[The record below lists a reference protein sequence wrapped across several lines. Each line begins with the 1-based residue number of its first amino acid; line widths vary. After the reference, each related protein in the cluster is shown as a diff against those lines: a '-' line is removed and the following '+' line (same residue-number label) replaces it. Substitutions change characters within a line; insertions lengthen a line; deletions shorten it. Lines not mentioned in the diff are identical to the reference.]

1 MSTFKKRINFPESEE
16 GIKTKQ
22 QLVMM
27 VTDGTYATVSSYN
40 SNAQLYP
47 DNDISFVDKHM
58 RYLSEHQNV
67 NPQQYLSN
75 LRLMTRV
82 RTPKP

>member
-1 MSTFKKRINFPESEE
+1 MSTFKKRINFPESDE

-22 QLVMM
+22 QLRVM
-27 VTDGTYATVSSYN
+27 VTDKTYTTESGYN
-40 SNAQLYP
+40 ANVLLYP

-58 RYLSEHQNV
+58 RYLSELQNV

-82 RTPKP
+82 R

>member
-1 MSTFKKRINFPESEE
+1 MSTFKKRINFPDSDE
-16 GIKTKQ
+16 GIVTKQ
-22 QLVMM
+22 KLSSM
-27 VTDGTYATVSSYN
+27 VSDTTYTTESGYN
-40 SNAQLYP
+40 ANVLLYP

-82 RTPKP
+82 RQK

>member
-16 GIKTKQ
+16 GIRTKQ
-22 QLVMM
+22 ELRLM
-27 VTDGTYATVSSYN
+27 VTDMSYTTE
-40 SNAQLYP
+40 SGYNANVLLYP

-82 RTPKP
+82 RQR

>member
-1 MSTFKKRINFPESEE
+1 MSTFKKRINFPDSEE
-16 GIKTKQ
+16 GIVTKQ
-22 QLVMM
+22 KLSMM
-27 VTDGTYATVSSYN
+27 VSDITYTTESGYN
-40 SNAQLYP
+40 ANVLLYP

-82 RTPKP
+82 RHK